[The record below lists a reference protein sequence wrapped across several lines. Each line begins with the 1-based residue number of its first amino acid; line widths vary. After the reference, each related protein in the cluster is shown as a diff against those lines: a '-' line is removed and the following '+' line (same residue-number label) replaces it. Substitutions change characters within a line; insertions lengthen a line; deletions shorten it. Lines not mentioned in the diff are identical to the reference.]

1 MTELSHDYWKKYIKA
16 DLLEREKLL
25 KPIITRVID
34 ITLLQGDIKEHVLK
48 TLLSSYFNDLI
59 DTLEAESK

>member
-1 MTELSHDYWKKYIKA
+1 MTELSHDYWKKYIEA
-16 DLLEREKLL
+16 DILEREKLL